1 MKCGCDRMKILVT
14 GGAGFIGS
22 NLVDRLVKDHKV
34 IVVDNL
40 FTGKKENINKAA
52 KFYHADVTS
61 PHLRNIFRTEKPEI
75 VFHLAAQM
83 NVRKSA
89 EDPIFDAKT
98 NILGT
103 LNLLT
108 RCAEFGAKKIIYS
121 SSGGAIY
128 GEPHYLSVKENHPV
142 TPLSQYGLSKFVGE
156 KYIEL
161 YRRNYGLNC
170 SILRY
175 SNVYGP
181 RQDPSG
187 EAGVISIFIGR
198 LLKGQRPVIF
208 GDGEQTR
215 DFVYVDDV
223 VKANLVSLKKEGT
236 YNIGTGKETSVN
248 EIFEML
254 SNLLGRHVKPFHD
267 KPVEGEVR
275 RICLD
280 VSKARR
286 ELNWKASTSIK
297 EGLKETI
304 KWAKEEA
311 K

>member
-1 MKCGCDRMKILVT
+1 MVT

-22 NLVDRLVKDHKV
+22 NLVDQLVKEHDV
-34 IVVDNL
+34 VVVDNL
-40 FTGKKENINKAA
+40 VTGKKEHINKAA
-52 KFYHADVTS
+52 KFYHADVTT
-61 PHLRNIFRTEKPEI
+61 PHLRNIFRREKPEI
-75 VFHLAAQM
+75 VFHLAAQI

-108 RCAEFGAKKIIYS
+108 SCVEFGTKKIINS
-121 SSGGAIY
+121 SSGGAVY
-128 GEPHYLSVKENHPV
+128 GEPRSLPVNEEHPIN
-142 TPLSQYGLSKFVGE
+142 PLSQYGLSKFVGE

-161 YRRNYGLNC
+161 YKRIHDLNC

-187 EAGVISIFIGR
+187 EAGVISIFIGK
-198 LLKGQRPVIF
+198 LLREERPIIF

-223 VKANLVSLKKEGT
+223 VKANLISLKKDGT

-254 SNLLGRHVKPFHD
+254 SNLLGTDVKPFHD

-280 VSKARR
+280 VTKAKR
-286 ELNWKASTSIK
+286 ELNWKARTPIEK
-297 EGLKETI
+297 GLNETI
-304 KWAKEEA
+304 KWARNEA
-311 K
+311 

>member
-1 MKCGCDRMKILVT
+1 MKILVT

-22 NLVDRLVKDHKV
+22 NLVDRLVKEHKV

-40 FTGKKENINKAA
+40 LMGKKENINKAA
-52 KFYHADVTS
+52 KFYNADVTT
-61 PHLRNIFRTEKPEI
+61 PQLQNIFRREKPEI
-75 VFHLAAQM
+75 VFHLAAQI

-108 RCAEFGAKKIIYS
+108 SCVEFGAKKIIYS

-128 GEPHYLSVKENHPV
+128 GEPHYLPVKEDHPV

-198 LLKGQRPVIF
+198 LLKGQGPVIF

>member
-22 NLVDRLVKDHKV
+22 NLVDQLVKEHDV
-34 IVVDNL
+34 VVVDNL
-40 FTGKKENINKAA
+40 ITGKKEHINKAA
-52 KFYHADVTS
+52 KFYHIDVTT
-61 PHLRNIFRTEKPEI
+61 PQLRNIFRREKPEI
-75 VFHLAAQM
+75 VFHLAAQI

-89 EDPIFDAKT
+89 EDPIFDEKT

-108 RCAEFGAKKIIYS
+108 SCVEFGAKKIIYS
-121 SSGGAIY
+121 SSGGAVY
-128 GEPHYLSVKENHPV
+128 GEPRTLSVNEEHPIS
-142 TPLSQYGLSKFVGE
+142 PLSQYGLSKFVGE

-161 YRRNYGLNC
+161 YKRIHGLNC